1 MTISEQIDDIFVAYL
16 SRKDAEKKIAA
27 LVPLLDA
34 RHVDLLL
41 RKIESMG
48 DPLDYEDELEGS
60 VPVHQFFAFIDLVS
74 ALILLIGGEAV
85 TQTLAREGPKSQYL
99 TWVKRFVSDERFR
112 DQVMEQIPA
121 SALK

>member
-34 RHVDLLL
+34 THVDLLL

-85 TQTLAREGPKSQYL
+85 TQTLARENPKSQYL
-99 TWVKRFVSDERFR
+99 PWVKKFVSDERFR
-112 DQVMEQIPA
+112 GQVMEQIPA